1 MMAYKET
8 HSSLN
13 PLFMLKHVE
22 VSDGLLDDDSD
33 SESVELG
40 LWCKQG
46 VNSLVQV
53 ISWRLSL
60 LEEVLHCCK
69 M

>member
-1 MMAYKET
+1 MMANKEI

-22 VSDGLLDDDSD
+22 VSDDLLGDDSD

-40 LWCKQG
+40 LSQF
-46 VNSLVQV
+46 VVQV
-53 ISWRLSL
+53 ISWNLSL